1 VGERDRALAL
11 GLFVVSV
18 VSWLVLLA
26 VMSTVYPDRLELR
39 VAVAAGIGAT
49 LALTTIPL
57 AWLASYERRGR
68 LTRPGDWIRAGRRGV
83 LLGALVA
90 FLAVL
95 QVTGTGSAAIAIF
108 AVLLVV
114 FVEVTLSYRR

>member
-68 LTRPGDWIRAGRRGV
+68 LTSPGDWIRAGRRGV

-95 QVTGTGSAAIAIF
+95 QVTGTGSAAIAMF